1 MLSARMYEKND
12 IRLEHVPTPEPGE
25 GELLIRVKAAAIC
38 GTDVRM
44 WQNGAKGITPQSPCI
59 LGHEIAGTIE
69 KVGDGVSSFQIGE
82 RVAIAPNIGCGVCD
96 TCVSGKGHL
105 CPGYKALGINMDGG
119 FAEYCLIPRS
129 AVAQGNICRLSDNVS
144 FEEAALN
151 EPLSC
156 VYNGFE
162 RAAIEPGCNVLV
174 VGAGPIGLMHCILA
188 LMAGAN
194 VYLSDIS
201 IDRLNR
207 ARELYPK
214 IRTISSD
221 LKSQI
226 MQATAGH
233 GADVIIT
240 ACPVPA
246 IQALAVEIAALE
258 GRIIFFG
265 GIPEDKQPVALN
277 TNAIHYKQLIV
288 SGTTRASVS
297 QYRKT
302 LQLISNGCID
312 IKPLI
317 TGRYPLADI
326 QEAMGCAARGEGIK
340 NMILFD

>member
-12 IRLEHVPTPEPGE
+12 IRIEHVPTPEPGQ
-25 GELLIRVKAAAIC
+25 GELLLKVKAAAIC
-38 GTDVRM
+38 GTDIRM
-44 WQNGAKGITPQSPCI
+44 FKNGAKGITPQSPCI
-59 LGHEIAGTIE
+59 LGHEIAGIIE
-69 KVGDGVSSFQIGE
+69 KTGEGVSAFHVGE

-105 CPGYKALGINMDGG
+105 CPEYKALGINMDGG

-129 AVAQGNICRLSDNVS
+129 AVAQGNVCRISDNVS

-162 RAAIEPGCNVLV
+162 RADIRPGCNVLV
-174 VGAGPIGLMHCILA
+174 VGAGPIGIMHCVLA

-194 VYLSDIS
+194 VYLNDLST
-201 IDRLNR
+201 DRLNR
-207 ARELYPK
+207 AHSLYPQ

-221 LKSQI
+221 LKNEI

-246 IQALAVEIAALE
+246 IQSLAIEIAALE

-265 GIPEDKQPVALN
+265 GIPEDRQPVSLN

-288 SGTTRASVS
+288 SGTTRASVA

-317 TGRYPLADI
+317 TGRYHLSDI
-326 QEAMGCAARGEGIK
+326 REAIDCAARGEGIK
-340 NMILFD
+340 STILF

>member
-1 MLSARMYEKND
+1 MLAARMYEKND
-12 IRLEHVPTPEPGE
+12 IRMEHVPTPEPGP
-25 GELLIRVKAAAIC
+25 GELLLRVKAAAVC
-38 GTDVRM
+38 GTDIRM
-44 WQNGAKGITPQSPCI
+44 IKNGAKGITPQSPCI
-59 LGHEIAGTIE
+59 LGHEIAGIIE
-69 KVGDGVSSFQIGE
+69 KTGAGVTAFHAGQ

-105 CPGYKALGINMDGG
+105 CPDYKALGINMDGG
-119 FAEYCLIPRS
+119 FAEYCLVPQS
-129 AVAQGNICRLSDNVS
+129 AVAQGNICLLSDNVS

-162 RAAIEPGCNVLV
+162 RARIEPGCNVLV

-201 IDRLNR
+201 TDRLHQ
-207 ARELYPK
+207 ARKLYPA

-221 LKSQI
+221 LKNEI

-246 IQALAVEIAALE
+246 IQTLAIEIAALE
-258 GRIIFFG
+258 ARIIFFG

-277 TNAIHYKQLIV
+277 TNAIHYKQLMV

-302 LQLISNGCID
+302 LQLIAAGCID

-317 TGRYPLADI
+317 TGRYSLGDI
-326 QEAMGCAARGEGIK
+326 QEAIDCAARGEGIK
-340 NMILFD
+340 HVIVF